1 MVDAAERLA
10 AAILLSAIAPLLLAL
25 ALAIYL
31 CSGRAPWI
39 AHRRVGQRGSELW
52 VLKLRTM
59 WDKRRSFAGLRSL
72 FTIEYVDDETGP
84 GLKGPCDC
92 RVTSTLAR
100 FCRRHSLDELPQ
112 LVQVVSGRML
122 LVGPRPVTAAELA
135 TLYGCDAAEILRVK
149 PGLTGLWQVS
159 GRNRLSGAERRA
171 LDLQLVRNSSARC
184 YCKILARTVPE
195 ILGGKNSW

>member
-31 CSGRAPWI
+31 RSGRAPWI

-59 WDKRRSFAGLRSL
+59 WDKRRSFAGLGSL

-84 GLKGPCDC
+84 GL
-92 RVTSTLAR
+92 
-100 FCRRHSLDELPQ
+100 
-112 LVQVVSGRML
+112 
-122 LVGPRPVTAAELA
+122 
-135 TLYGCDAAEILRVK
+135 
-149 PGLTGLWQVS
+149 
-159 GRNRLSGAERRA
+159 
-171 LDLQLVRNSSARC
+171 
-184 YCKILARTVPE
+184 
-195 ILGGKNSW
+195 